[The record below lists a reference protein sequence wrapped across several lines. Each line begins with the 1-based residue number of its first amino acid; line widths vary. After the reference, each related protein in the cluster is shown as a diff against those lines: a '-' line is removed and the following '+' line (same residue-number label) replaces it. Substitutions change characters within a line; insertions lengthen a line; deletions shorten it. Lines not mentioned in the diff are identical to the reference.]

1 MPLSLRDICHAP
13 KYTVAVILAGGRGSR
28 LRDLTRE
35 LSKPGLD
42 FGGKYRIIDFAMSN
56 CVNSAFR
63 RMVVLTQYN
72 SHQLLEHLQYGW
84 TFLPAIL
91 DEFVHVLPAQQNQE
105 RDVWYS
111 GTADAV
117 YQNIQNIRSH
127 DPENVLIL
135 AGDHVYK
142 MDYRIF
148 LEDHLRMEADMTVAC
163 LEVPQALAKEFGVA
177 KVDEHGR
184 IVGFVEKPEEPPC
197 IPGKPGICL
206 ASMGIYLFKADFLY
220 RELTRDAEDPHSSH
234 DFGKDLIPYLL
245 DKARVYAHR
254 FEKSCIP
261 NLDKT
266 PYWRDVGTVDAYWE
280 ANMDLTY
287 VDPALNLYD
296 DDWPI
301 FTHQQ
306 QLPGAKFVHSGP
318 HRNGLAISSVLSGGC
333 IVSGA
338 TVYQSLLSSQV
349 RVHSHAHIQETVV
362 LPDADIG
369 QHSRLRRVVVARGTR
384 VPAGLVVGED
394 PEADAKRFYRTSK
407 GVTLVSQRML
417 DRLS

>member
-13 KYTVAVILAGGRGSR
+13 KFTVAVILAGGRGSR

-117 YQNIQNIRSH
+117 FQNIQNIRSH

-148 LEDHLRMEADMTVAC
+148 LEDHLSMEADMTVAC
-163 LEVPQALAKEFGVA
+163 LEVPQATAKEFGVA
-177 KVDEHGR
+177 EVDEHGR

-197 IPGKPGICL
+197 IPGKPGLCL

>member
-1 MPLSLRDICHAP
+1 MQLSPRDICHAP
-13 KYTVAVILAGGRGSR
+13 KHTVAVILAGGRGSR

-63 RMVVLTQYN
+63 RIVVLTQYN

-117 YQNIQNIRSH
+117 FQNIQNIRSH
-127 DPENVLIL
+127 DPDNVLIL

-163 LEVPQALAKEFGVA
+163 LEVPQATAKEFGVA
-177 KVDEHGR
+177 KVDEKGR
-184 IVGFVEKPEEPPC
+184 IVEFVEKPEAPPC
-197 IPGKPGICL
+197 IPGKPGVCL
-206 ASMGIYLFKADFLY
+206 ASMGIYLFKADFLF

-261 NLDKT
+261 NLDKP

-296 DDWPI
+296 RDWPI

-369 QHSRLRRVVVARGTR
+369 QHSRLRRAVIARGTR